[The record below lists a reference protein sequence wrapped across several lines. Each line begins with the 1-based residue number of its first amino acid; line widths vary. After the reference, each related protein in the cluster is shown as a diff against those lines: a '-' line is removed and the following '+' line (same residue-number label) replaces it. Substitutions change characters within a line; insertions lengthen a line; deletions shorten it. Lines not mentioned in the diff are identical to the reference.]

1 MDTIWGN
8 KLIPLSILTVRTI
21 SNFVLELVRVGSD
34 LLNEM
39 EGHMFYQV
47 RIYDSKDELKETIA
61 PHELSEAY
69 WRKNLTLE
77 KKIKLVKRTRD
88 FSYLEPLELDRDLF
102 TSKGV
107 PRVQLSF

>member
-1 MDTIWGN
+1 LDTIWGN
-8 KLIPLSILTVRTI
+8 KLILLSILTVETI
-21 SNFVLELVRVGSD
+21 SNFVLELVRVEPD

-47 RIYDSKDELKETIA
+47 RIYNSQAELKETIA

-77 KKIKLVKRTRD
+77 KKIKLVKRARD
-88 FSYLEPLELDRDLF
+88 LSHLEPLEFDRDLF
-102 TSKGV
+102 TSKGE

>member
-8 KLIPLSILTVRTI
+8 KLIPLSILTVGTI
-21 SNFVLELVRVGSD
+21 SNFVLELVRVEPDS
-34 LLNEM
+34 LSEM

-47 RIYDSKDELKETIA
+47 RIYNSQDELKETVA

-77 KKIKLVKRTRD
+77 KKLKLVKRARE
-88 FSYLEPLELDRDLF
+88 FSHLEPLELDTDLF
-102 TSKGV
+102 SSKGEA
-107 PRVQLSF
+107 RVQLSF

>member
-1 MDTIWGN
+1 VKPG
-8 KLIPLSILTVRTI
+8 LLS
-21 SNFVLELVRVGSD
+21 
-34 LLNEM
+34 EM
-39 EGHMFYQV
+39 EGHMFYRV
-47 RIYDSKDELKETIA
+47 RVYNSKDQLKETIN
-61 PHELSEAY
+61 PQDLSEAY

>member
-8 KLIPLSILTVRTI
+8 KLIPLGILIVGMT
-21 SNFVLELVRVGSD
+21 SNFVLELVRVEPD

-47 RIYDSKDELKETIA
+47 RVYNSQDQLKETIT
-61 PHELSEAY
+61 PQELSENY

-77 KKIKLVKRTRD
+77 KKIKLVKRVKD
-88 FSYLEPLELDRDLF
+88 ASYLEPIELDRDLF
-102 TSKGV
+102 TSQGEPK
-107 PRVQLSF
+107 VQFSF

>member
-1 MDTIWGN
+1 MG
-8 KLIPLSILTVRTI
+8 P
-21 SNFVLELVRVGSD
+21 G

-39 EGHMFYQV
+39 EGRMFYQV
-47 RIYDSKDELKETIA
+47 RVYNSQNKLKETIA

-77 KKIKLVKRTRD
+77 KKIKLVKRNRE
-88 FSYLEPLELDRDLF
+88 FSHLEPLEFDRDLF
-102 TSKGV
+102 TLKGE

>member
-8 KLIPLSILTVRTI
+8 KLIPLGILTVGMISKLYPRT
-21 SNFVLELVRVGSD
+21 GPGGPG
-34 LLNEM
+34 LLHEM

-47 RIYDSKDELKETIA
+47 RVYNSQNKLKETIA

-77 KKIKLVKRTRD
+77 KKLKLVKRARE
-88 FSYLEPLELDRDLF
+88 FSHLEPLELDTDLF
-102 TSKGV
+102 SSKGEA
-107 PRVQLSF
+107 RVQLSF

>member
-8 KLIPLSILTVRTI
+8 KLILLSILTVEAI
-21 SNFVLELVRVGSD
+21 SKFVLERVWAEPG

-47 RIYDSKDELKETIA
+47 RVYNSQDELKETIT

-77 KKIKLVKRTRD
+77 KKIKLVKRVRD
-88 FSYLEPLELDRDLF
+88 FSYLEPLELDADLF
-102 TSKGV
+102 TSKGE

>member
-8 KLIPLSILTVRTI
+8 KLILLSILTVETI
-21 SNFVLELVRVGSD
+21 LNFVLELVRVEPD
-34 LLNEM
+34 LLSEM

-47 RIYDSKDELKETIA
+47 RVYNSQNKLKETIA

-77 KKIKLVKRTRD
+77 KKIKLVKRVRD

-102 TSKGV
+102 SSRGEPK
-107 PRVQLSF
+107 VQFFF

>member
-8 KLIPLSILTVRTI
+8 KLIPLGILTVGTI
-21 SNFVLELVRVGSD
+21 SNFIIELVRVEPG

-39 EGHMFYQV
+39 EGRMFYQV
-47 RIYDSKDELKETIA
+47 RIYNSQDELKETIA

-77 KKIKLVKRTRD
+77 KKIKLVKRVRHLSD
-88 FSYLEPLELDRDLF
+88 LEPLELDRDLF
-102 TSKGV
+102 TVKGE